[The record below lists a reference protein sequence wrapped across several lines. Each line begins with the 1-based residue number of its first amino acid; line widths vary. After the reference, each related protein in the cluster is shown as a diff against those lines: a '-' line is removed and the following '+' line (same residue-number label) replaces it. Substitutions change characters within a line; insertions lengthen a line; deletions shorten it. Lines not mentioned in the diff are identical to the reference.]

1 MTGAMLA
8 GIEEV
13 LLEEKPDWVLVYG
26 DTNST
31 MAGALAAVKLGIQ
44 IAHVESGVRM
54 GTLSNPE
61 EVNRV
66 VTDHISQLLFTP
78 TEIEVE
84 NLKKRESKNTFT
96 LWEILCM
103 IPSFMEAEF
112 RGRGRKQKF
121 LICAEIQS

>member
-13 LLEEKPDWVLVYG
+13 LLKEKPDWVLVYG

-31 MAGALAAVKLGIQ
+31 MAGALAAVKLGDSDCTCGIR
-44 IAHVESGVRM
+44 VRM

-84 NLKKRESKNTFT
+84 NLKKEGIK
-96 LWEILCM
+96 EHVY
-103 IPSFMEAEF
+103 AV
-112 RGRGRKQKF
+112 GKYYV
-121 LICAEIQS
+121 